1 MKLQFKL
8 AFYNTITKIGIVSLL
23 GVVILIS
30 INRIST
36 RHIQQRLLQ
45 KKDKLISNLSTV
57 EINDLLTKQRT
68 YTDYNL
74 VREEYIILTESAHL
88 IPLGKSRFLEE
99 PRIIENDEANYQ
111 ILLTNFEFKGKT
123 YKLELGENMAS
134 VIQLERTI
142 SVFTFLIML
151 VAIILSIVAD
161 LAFTKFLL
169 APFYKIIEQKLNKVN
184 DPMNFNYDAVK
195 TSTEDFLVLDRSI
208 STLMSKMANLLITEK
223 EFIANVSHELLT
235 PIATL
240 SSRFE
245 NLLDG
250 ENLTEAAQNK
260 IFSSLKTLS
269 RLKAI
274 INSLLLISKVENNQF
289 TKQDSI
295 SIKKTI
301 NDVYEE
307 LEHRLLMKNLKFKIH
322 LMDDHNIKG
331 NQSLIHTLFMNV
343 INNAIKYNVDHGIIE
358 IRGIVLEKSFQLE
371 IIDTG
376 IGMDQEKSKN
386 VFKRFERLDSS
397 EKDSYGLGLAIVH
410 SITVFH
416 GIDIQIESVKNKGT
430 KVNFTFY
437 N

>member
-8 AFYNTITKIGIVSLL
+8 AFYNTLTKLGIVSLL
-23 GVVILIS
+23 GIVILIS

-68 YTDYNL
+68 YTDYSL
-74 VREEYIILTESAHL
+74 VREEYIILTQSNQ
-88 IPLGKSRFLEE
+88 ITDLGKNRFLEQ

-111 ILLTNFEFKGKT
+111 ILLTNFSFRGKT
-123 YKLELGENMAS
+123 YKLELGENMYS
-134 VIQLERTI
+134 VLQLERTI
-142 SVFTFLIML
+142 SVFTFIIM
-151 VAIILSIVAD
+151 VIAIILSLVAD
-161 LAFTKFLL
+161 LAFTRFLL
-169 APFYKIIEQKLNKVN
+169 APFYKIIEQKLNKVD
-184 DPMNFNYDAVK
+184 DPMNFNYNAIK
-195 TSTEDFLVLDRSI
+195 TSTEDFTVLDHSI
-208 STLMSKMANLLITEK
+208 STLMSRMANLLTTEK

-250 ENLTEAAQNK
+250 EKLSDEGQNK

-269 RLKAI
+269 RLKSI

-289 TKQDSI
+289 KKQDSI
-295 SIKKTI
+295 SIRKTL

-307 LEHRLLMKNLKFKIH
+307 LEHRLLMKNLKFTIN
-322 LMDDHNIKG
+322 LVEDHIIKG

-343 INNAIKYNVDHGIIE
+343 INNAIKYNVEQGTIE
-358 IRGIVLEKSFQLE
+358 IKGSVLNNTFQLAV
-371 IIDTG
+371 IDTG
-376 IGMDQEKSKN
+376 IGMNEEKSKN
-386 VFKRFERLDSS
+386 VFKRFERLHST
-397 EKDSYGLGLAIVH
+397 EKDSYGLGLSIVQ
-410 SITVFH
+410 SILVFH
-416 GIDIQIESVKNKGT
+416 GIDLRIESEKNKGT
-430 KVNFTFY
+430 KLIFSFY
-437 N
+437 D